1 MKPKLIKIADIERIE
16 TAKAVII
23 DKRKVS
29 RTCASYE
36 LYGILYSNNRL
47 VVERVNYA
55 PIASDFAAV
64 ATKANIAGYLK
75 VYDMVAEF
83 RGAWK
88 SDAEAKVI
96 AYELQPSA

>member
-1 MKPKLIKIADIERIE
+1 MKSKVTKITDAKRIE

-36 LYGILYSNNRL
+36 LYGILYSDNRL

-88 SDAEAKVI
+88 SDAEAKIV
-96 AYELQPSA
+96 AYELNNA

>member
-1 MKPKLIKIADIERIE
+1 MKPKVTKITDAERIE

-36 LYGILYSNNRL
+36 LYGILYSDNRL

-55 PIASDFAAV
+55 PIASDFAFV
-64 ATKANIAGYLK
+64 ATRSAIAGYLK

-88 SDAEAKVI
+88 SDAEAKVV
-96 AYELQPSA
+96 AYELQPNA

>member
-1 MKPKLIKIADIERIE
+1 MKPKVTKITDAERIE

-36 LYGILYSNNRL
+36 LYGILYSDNRL
-47 VVERVNYA
+47 AVERVNYA

-88 SDAEAKVI
+88 SDAEAKVV
-96 AYELQPSA
+96 AYELNNA